1 MDPRT
6 GQRRQNDAPMHTGS
20 NPRYQQSLHDQQ
32 QRRSFAGGSGDRTGY
47 RPTPAPL
54 SASNPGATART
65 MSGSAGYNAYY
76 QESSAGTF
84 PAGAM
89 PQNTMGYHQ
98 TPSDYGQTDTRQS
111 QGFTAGSYNP
121 MMYNVQQAA
130 GAQSTGVYDANSQ
143 FSRQP
148 TAMHMMS
155 TDVGGPY
162 FPNEP
167 ASATVTATSAIQ
179 QSPASSSTPQTVY
192 QQQAVPSYSSAS
204 MTNIGTMAGG
214 ASQQGSGAA
223 EVSIEEDYPSSA
235 GGLDEA
241 YSSYQTA
248 LKEIF
253 QNIRTGV
260 LAAASDSLLNV
271 SDWLLSHVAELG
283 RQQQPPRFSFL
294 SLS

>member
-1 MDPRT
+1 
-6 GQRRQNDAPMHTGS
+6 MHTGS
-20 NPRYQQSLHDQQ
+20 NPRYQQSLHEQQQQQQQQQ
-32 QRRSFAGGSGDRTGY
+32 QRRSFAGGSGERTGY

-65 MSGSAGYNAYY
+65 MGGSAGYNAYY
-76 QESSAGTF
+76 QEPSAGTF

-89 PQNTMGYHQ
+89 PQNAMGYHQ
-98 TPSDYGQTDTRQS
+98 SPSDYGQTDTRQA
-111 QGFTAGSYNP
+111 QGFAAGSYNP

-155 TDVGGPY
+155 TDVGAPY

-167 ASATVTATSAIQ
+167 ASATVPATSAIQ

-192 QQQAVPSYSSAS
+192 QQQAVPSYSNAS
-204 MTNIGTMAGG
+204 MTNIGTMAG

-241 YSSYQTA
+241 YASYQTA

-253 QNIRTGV
+253 QNIRNGV

-283 RQQQPPRFSFL
+283 RQQRTPLPLFL